1 MQPDATDWEI
11 IKLLSVKQMTNNA
24 VAIKLGVNEATIR
37 LRIKKLKKS
46 GILKIRAQTNPDE
59 LENQQLIIMTANVNS
74 SNLLKVKAEE
84 ISNLENV
91 LSVSLVAGRYDI
103 IFEVLVE
110 SNKGL
115 VKFVTDQLST
125 ISGLTK
131 TETFVTLKTYNK
143 YI

>member
-1 MQPDATDWEI
+1 M
-11 IKLLSVKQMTNNA
+11 S
-24 VAIKLGVNEATIR
+24 
-37 LRIKKLKKS
+37 
-46 GILKIRAQTNPDE
+46 
-59 LENQQLIIMTANVNS
+59 ANVNS
-74 SNLLKVKAEE
+74 SDMLKVKAEE

-125 ISGLTK
+125 VSGLTK